1 MTAALGFVQ
10 PLAFWLAVSIPL
22 ILLFYFLKLR
32 RPERPVPSVLLWRR
46 AMADARAATPWQRLR
61 ASLLLLLQILL
72 AAVLTL
78 AVARPFLPVAGGAGE
93 TLVVLLDVSASMQAA
108 DVAPSRFRAAAG
120 RVSALI
126 DGLGPRDRMALV
138 TLAQE
143 PEILVGLTA
152 DRAVLR
158 RALERAAPTAAP
170 ARVDEALSLAF
181 SLLEG
186 RGRASL
192 VVVSD
197 GGLGDPTVQAPAGVR
212 VRYLPVGR
220 SGRNAGIAGFSVR
233 PAGGG
238 VSALVRVAN
247 FGREPREVTVEVS
260 AGGRVAGT
268 QALRVE
274 PGAEGHAV
282 FSGLPAERSF
292 SARLLP
298 GDDYTLDDRAW
309 AVAPGGGRGRVL
321 LVSEGNTF
329 LARVLALQP
338 DLEVFRVRPADYPGL
353 PPESS
358 YDLYIFDRFLP
369 PAWPRGNVLAVGP
382 PEASAPLRVG
392 GYRAGG
398 PLTAADPS
406 HPLLRFVAWDE
417 VTVGRTR
424 ELALPSGWRA
434 VLGSPSAPLLAV
446 GEEGERRL
454 AVLTFALEESDLPLR
469 IAFPILAGN
478 LLDWLVPAG
487 LSLPSQVTVGD
498 LVAARPSPAAGGL
511 EVRTPEGERVR
522 LAPPFPPLPF
532 RPDAPGLHTAVET
545 RQGGG
550 RERTFAVNAPLG
562 ESDIAPRPEL
572 PAPLA
577 QAVAGGGAAGLTNAE
592 LWPWLGWAALAL
604 LLAEWGVYS
613 RGR

>member
-1 MTAALGFVQ
+1 MGFVQ

-32 RPERPVPSVLLWRR
+32 RPERPVPSVLLWRQ
-46 AMADARAATPWQRLR
+46 AVADARAASPWQRLR

-108 DVAPSRFRAAAG
+108 DVAPTRFRAAVE
-120 RVSALI
+120 RVAALI
-126 DGLGPRDRMALV
+126 DGLGPRDRMAIV

-143 PEILVGLTA
+143 PEILAPLTA
-152 DRAVLR
+152 DRAELR

-170 ARVDEALSLAF
+170 ARADEALSLAF
-181 SLLEG
+181 SLMEG
-186 RGRASL
+186 RDRVSL

-197 GGLGDPTVQAPAGVR
+197 GGWEAPSVQAPAGVR

-220 SGRNAGIAGFSVR
+220 SGRNAGIAGFAVR
-233 PAGGG
+233 PVDGGW
-238 VSALVRVAN
+238 SALVRVAN
-247 FGREPREVTVEVS
+247 FGREPREMTVEVS
-260 AGGRVAGT
+260 AGSRVAGT
-268 QALRVE
+268 RTLRVA

-282 FSGLPAERSF
+282 FSGLPAERTY
-292 SARLLP
+292 SARLVP

-329 LARVLALQP
+329 LARALALQSEM
-338 DLEVFRVRPADYPGL
+338 EVFWVRPADYPGL
-353 PPESS
+353 PPEAS

-382 PEASAPLRVG
+382 PPASAPLSVG
-392 GYRAGG
+392 EYQAGG
-398 PLTAADPS
+398 PLSAADPS

-417 VTVGRTR
+417 VTVGRAR
-424 ELALPSGWRA
+424 RLALPSGWRA

-446 GEEGERRL
+446 GEEGGRRL
-454 AVLTFALEESDLPLR
+454 AVLTFALQESDLPLR
-469 IAFPILAGN
+469 TAFPVLTGN
-478 LLDWLVPAG
+478 LLDWLAPAG
-487 LSLPSQVTVGD
+487 LSLPLQATVGN
-498 LVAARPSPAAGGL
+498 LVTAQPSPAAGAL

-532 RPDAPGLHTAVET
+532 RPQVPGIYTAVET
-545 RQGGG
+545 REGGG
-550 RERTFAVNAPLG
+550 RERPFAVNAPVE
-562 ESDIAPRPEL
+562 ESDIAPRPQL
-572 PAPLA
+572 PGTLA
-577 QAVAGGGAAGLTNAE
+577 QAATGGAGAGLTNAE

-613 RGR
+613 RAR